1 MRCGRVLLLAA
12 CASAVEH
19 PELEVIKDTSGG
31 FHYESS
37 LDYFASPKEGLDH
50 GFVPLAETVLEL
62 YGGIDETAT
71 AVGPLV
77 NHYAG
82 TANHA
87 DGTARGIRLAH
98 REWSTGPN
106 SIGTDLDDAFDAA
119 KDQSRASEYSITTQ
133 TTVALLED
141 YEIIDTVRG
150 TGGAVAPGALLRHSV
165 RYDRRGVLQRV
176 YDAAELVL
184 AFIMLALTIHFSGG
198 VNSLPY
204 GTPVL
209 ELVEEVGM
217 PWCAVW
223 HSPTAEAP
231 LLTDCAYSNSN
242 YSVPQVVPL
251 RPAVLEGREKA
262 LPRFLGTPPL

>member
-1 MRCGRVLLLAA
+1 M
-12 CASAVEH
+12 
-19 PELEVIKDTSGG
+19 
-31 FHYESS
+31 
-37 LDYFASPKEGLDH
+37 
-50 GFVPLAETVLEL
+50 
-62 YGGIDETAT
+62 
-71 AVGPLV
+71 
-77 NHYAG
+77 
-82 TANHA
+82 
-87 DGTARGIRLAH
+87 
-98 REWSTGPN
+98 
-106 SIGTDLDDAFDAA
+106 
-119 KDQSRASEYSITTQ
+119 
-133 TTVALLED
+133 
-141 YEIIDTVRG
+141 
-150 TGGAVAPGALLRHSV
+150 APGALLRHSV

-242 YSVPQVVPL
+242 YSVPQVVLL

>member
-119 KDQSRASEYSITTQ
+119 TTKWRW
-133 TTVALLED
+133 AA
-141 YEIIDTVRG
+141 R
-150 TGGAVAPGALLRHSV
+150 GAV
-165 RYDRRGVLQRV
+165 RRVAV
-176 YDAAELVL
+176 C
-184 AFIMLALTIHFSGG
+184 GG
-198 VNSLPY
+198 CSACPCK
-204 GTPVL
+204 TKSATSHREPVA
-209 ELVEEVGM
+209 G
-217 PWCAVW
+217 
-223 HSPTAEAP
+223 S
-231 LLTDCAYSNSN
+231 
-242 YSVPQVVPL
+242 
-251 RPAVLEGREKA
+251 AVLIAQMLTAPQRLATVSPASVGLQHPAFMLRC
-262 LPRFLGTPPL
+262 